1 MNSTR
6 LLAGS
11 LGLILV
17 LALLSTGVTAGAG
30 VGGEEE
36 PKDDRSQIGPIDVTL
51 EDRHS
56 TISDVE
62 VSGEGLPTIEIDER
76 TVAIHSATASV
87 DGMTVSVRGTTYEVG
102 PLQIGLENVGIHLEE
117 ISIGSTPPAEE

>member
-1 MNSTR
+1 MNLTR

-30 VGGEEE
+30 VGGEE
-36 PKDDRSQIGPIDVTL
+36 PKDDRTQVGPIDITL
-51 EDRHS
+51 EDRHI

-62 VSGEGLPTIEIDER
+62 ASGDGLPAVEIDER
-76 TVAIHSATASV
+76 TIAIHSATASI
-87 DGMTVSVRGTTYEVG
+87 DGMTVNVRGTTYEVG
-102 PLQIGLENVGIHLEE
+102 PLQIGLENVGIQLEE
-117 ISIGSTPPAEE
+117 ISIGSAPPADE